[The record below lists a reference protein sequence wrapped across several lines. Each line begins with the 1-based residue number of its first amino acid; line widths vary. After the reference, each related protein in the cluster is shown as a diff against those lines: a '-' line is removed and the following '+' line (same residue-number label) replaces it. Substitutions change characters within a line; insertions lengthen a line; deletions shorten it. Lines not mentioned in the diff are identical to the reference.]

1 VEINRLIQ
9 IAKFGI
15 PEQRS
20 KNVMITRKLAIAAA
34 ILLLSGAGAGPDFA
48 QAQQQPA
55 GQTAAPTATPGGN
68 TAAPAAGNTG
78 MAGPTA
84 TPDQGAAGAPGAGA
98 ATPNAPAPAAAAPAP
113 SAPPPAAGGTGA
125 TTPKEN
131 PYGLRQLWEGQNGKV
146 DWVARGVMI
155 LLALMSIG
163 TWYIFFMKFW
173 EQQRVIG
180 QSRQVERR
188 FWSSNNLNEG
198 IDQLAKNSVFRTVAE
213 SGVRASSGGSGMVNQ
228 NDWIAMSLNRQLEEI
243 NARLQGGVAFL
254 ASVGSTAPFVG
265 LFGTVWGI
273 LNALIAIGVA
283 GQASIDKVAGPVGEA
298 LIMTAIG
305 LAVAVP
311 AVLLYNYLVRRNKII
326 NEKLRSFA
334 SDLQTYLV
342 TKGR

>member
-1 VEINRLIQ
+1 L
-9 IAKFGI
+9 
-15 PEQRS
+15 
-20 KNVMITRKLAIAAA
+20 
-34 ILLLSGAGAGPDFA
+34 GAGQTFA
-48 QAQQQPA
+48 QQAGQPA
-55 GQTAAPTATPGGN
+55 GQATAQPASPGPGTAPPATSPAGPTDQSAAGTAAPS
-68 TAAPAAGNTG
+68 
-78 MAGPTA
+78 
-84 TPDQGAAGAPGAGA
+84 
-98 ATPNAPAPAAAAPAP
+98 AAAAPAATP
-113 SAPPPAAGGTGA
+113 APAAPAGGTGA
-125 TTPKEN
+125 ATPKEN
-131 PYGLRQLWEGQNGKV
+131 PYGLRQLWQGQNGHA

-163 TWYIFFMKFW
+163 TWYIFFMKYW
-173 EQQRVIG
+173 EQQRVLG
-180 QSRQVERR
+180 QSRQVEKR

-213 SGVRASSGGSGMVNQ
+213 SGVRASSGGSGMVNM

-311 AVLLYNYLVRRNKII
+311 AVLLYNLLVRRNKVI

>member
-1 VEINRLIQ
+1 MI
-9 IAKFGI
+9 
-15 PEQRS
+15 S
-20 KNVMITRKLAIAAA
+20 KNLAIAAA
-34 ILLLSGAGAGPDFA
+34 ILFLSGAGAGQVLA
-48 QAQQQPA
+48 QPAAQPA
-55 GQTAAPTATPGGN
+55 GQSATPTTDQNAAAPGGATTAPTPDAAGTPGG
-68 TAAPAAGNTG
+68 AAPAA
-78 MAGPTA
+78 
-84 TPDQGAAGAPGAGA
+84 AP
-98 ATPNAPAPAAAAPAP
+98 PAPAPAAA
-113 SAPPPAAGGTGA
+113 PPPPSSSAGSGV

-131 PYGLRQLWEGQNGKV
+131 PYGLRQLWAGQNGHA

-173 EQQRVIG
+173 EQQRVLG
-180 QSRQVERR
+180 QSRQVEKR

-198 IDQLAKNSVFRTVAE
+198 IDKLAKNSVFRTVAE

-243 NARLQGGVAFL
+243 NARLQGGVSFL

-311 AVLLYNYLVRRNKII
+311 AVLLYNYLVRRNKVI